1 MNRPAELYRRARH
14 TYREGGAVLLFRRG
28 LGLLRYLL
36 FEHRAYYLYS
46 IALER
51 DDIPEHAPEPPLD
64 SVSHKIVSSSKEAEL
79 LEEEGFEFSS
89 RVPDARRRLDA
100 GAIATCVF
108 VGHELGNIVWVATS
122 QQAKDSLPD
131 TPFEIDFSGGEC
143 LSGDAWTN
151 PKFRRAGLL
160 AFGDIERRQFQVSQG
175 IRVSSW
181 AIERRNIAPQRFVE
195 RLDPRIRAEGR
206 YLRILWW
213 RSWKETPVSSDS
225 AT

>member
-1 MNRPAELYRRARH
+1 MSRPAELYSKAKH
-14 TYREGGAVLLFRRG
+14 TYREGGVLLLFRRG

-36 FEHRAYYLYS
+36 FEHRAYSFYS
-46 IALER
+46 IVLER
-51 DDIPEHAPEPPLD
+51 DQIPEHAVKPAIEN
-64 SVSHKIVSSSKEAEL
+64 VSHRIVSSSKEADL

-122 QQAKDSLPD
+122 QQARDSLPD
-131 TPFEIDFSGGEC
+131 PPFRIDLSGGEC

-160 AFGDIERRQFQVSQG
+160 TYGDIKRRQFLVSQG

-181 AIERRNIAPQRFVE
+181 AIDRRNIPPQRFVE
-195 RLDPRIRAEGR
+195 RLDPRIRSEGR

-213 RSWKETPVSSDS
+213 SSWKERPLPSE
-225 AT
+225 

>member
-1 MNRPAELYRRARH
+1 MNRPAELYRKAKR
-14 TYREGGAVLLFRRG
+14 TYREGGVLLLLRRG

-36 FEHRAYYLYS
+36 FQHRAYYFYS
-46 IALER
+46 IVLEPEQ
-51 DDIPEHAPEPPLD
+51 IPKHAVEPPIGN
-64 SVSHKIVSSSKEAEL
+64 VSYRIVSSSKEADI

-122 QQAKDSLPD
+122 QQARDSLPEP
-131 TPFEIDFSGGEC
+131 PFKIDWSGREC
-143 LSGDAWTN
+143 LSSDGWTN
-151 PKFRRAGLL
+151 PKFRRSGLL
-160 AFGDIERRQFQVSQG
+160 TYGDIKRRQFQVSEG

-181 AIERRNIAPQRFVE
+181 AIARGNIPPQSFAE
-195 RLDPRIRAEGR
+195 KLDPRIRAEGR

-213 RSWKETPVSSDS
+213 RSWRERPLSQGGE
-225 AT
+225 